1 MARLKQVLNER
12 RVAYEGAIKMWT
24 IDKEKWAA
32 RAGKDKK
39 HLSIEGD
46 VEANKGGN
54 VQVVDAEDVRVHDV
68 NEEGKS
74 RDMEKLRVD
83 VEQLVEK

>member
-24 IDKEKWAA
+24 IDKEKWA
-32 RAGKDKK
+32 GKDKK

-54 VQVVDAEDVRVHDV
+54 GQVVHAEDVRVHDV
-68 NEEGKS
+68 NEEGKL
-74 RDMEKLRVD
+74 RDIEKLRVD
-83 VEQLVEK
+83 AIE